1 MVLLNNSRFIEE
13 LTKLCN
19 NNEEQNRASIWITIK
34 RVKKSDIKI
43 SVPKNEAGDKRNK
56 KSHKDDNKNNK
67 NYFCLIRA
75 TDGKK
80 IKLSTHVS
88 DDIISFSHEINNIIK
103 K

>member
-1 MVLLNNSRFIEE
+1 MVLLNNSKFIEE

-19 NNEEQNRASIWITIK
+19 KNEEHNRASIWITIK
-34 RVKKSDIKI
+34 KVKRSDIKMRI
-43 SVPKNEAGDKRNK
+43 PKNEISDKRNK
-56 KSHKDDNKNNK
+56 KNHKDENKNNK
-67 NYFCLIRA
+67 NYFCIIRA

-88 DDIISFSHEINNIIK
+88 DDIINFSQEINNIIK